1 MECSVFRS
9 HTSVPCS
16 AILQIVTIAVLH
28 KVFPLRSHFCR
39 RMHEVVFGSKV
50 VLVVGLVY
58 LPDIV
63 QKAFERLFIAILIEQ
78 RRGCFIQFVEDNC
91 NKKALCRSKTPLW
104 VKVNCFLIHTMKSYL
119 ILFESPVSCVL
130 RSHCIIRKVRI
141 WYSLIY
147 LKIDLGN

>member
-1 MECSVFRS
+1 MHRCVFRA
-9 HTSVPCS
+9 HF
-16 AILQIVTIAVLH
+16 AIGGSPVLEVVAVTVLH
-28 KVFPLRSHFCR
+28 KALPFGGHLCR
-39 RMHEVVFGSKV
+39 GLHEVEFGTEI
-50 VLVVGLVY
+50 VLVVRFVY

-63 QKAFERLFIAILIEQ
+63 QKLFECLSIAVLIEQ
-78 RRGCFIQFVEDNC
+78 RWECLVQFVEDNC

-104 VKVNCFLIHTMKSYL
+104 VKVNCFLIHSMKSYL

-141 WYSLIY
+141 WYSRIY